1 MIGFVEVDIDKIKK
15 AYNLIKNSDDDD
27 VTTHVNSKKL
37 RRISDIVNDT
47 ERGSSIFSRKEQI
60 KVKKLLQEL
69 VYSSFISSSEY
80 MILRVEVAS
89 LIQDIVYHYGED
101 SKTGQQPDVDWKD

>member
-1 MIGFVEVDIDKIKK
+1 MIGFVEVDIEKIKK
-15 AYNLIKNSDDDD
+15 AYNLIKNDDDSE
-27 VTTHVNSKKL
+27 VSSHVNHKKL
-37 RRISDIVNDT
+37 RRVTDIVN
-47 ERGSSIFSRKEQI
+47 ESKRGPSIFSRKEHI

-89 LIQDIVYHYGED
+89 LIQDIVYHYGDED
-101 SKTGQQPDVDWKD
+101 QPVRKNDEDWKD

>member
-1 MIGFVEVDIDKIKK
+1 MIGFVEVDIEKIKM
-15 AYNLIKNSDDDD
+15 AYNLIKNNDDRD
-27 VTTHVNSKKL
+27 VSSHVNRKKL
-37 RRISDIVNDT
+37 RRVSDIVNDT
-47 ERGSSIFSRKEQI
+47 ERGSIFSRKEEI

-89 LIQDIVYHYGED
+89 LIQDIVYHYESGAPL
-101 SKTGQQPDVDWKD
+101 SHKPDEEWRD